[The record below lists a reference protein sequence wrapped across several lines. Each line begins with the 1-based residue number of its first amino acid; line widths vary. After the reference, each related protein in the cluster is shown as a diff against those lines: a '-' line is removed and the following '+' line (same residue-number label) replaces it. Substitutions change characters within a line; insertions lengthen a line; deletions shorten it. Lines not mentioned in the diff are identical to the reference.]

1 MSTANS
7 PTTPHERL
15 PPSSSLD
22 GHELSVL
29 SPTQSLGDD
38 VSAHDGDLDK
48 HPKGKRKRTA
58 AKDKMILENAYRN
71 NPKPD
76 KQARQEIV
84 DRVSLNE
91 KEVQIWFQNRRQN
104 DRRKSRP
111 LSSEELAALRF
122 GGMHHLSSDPMSMH
136 CTMVNTMETA
146 DRPFSSSD
154 PASRPVEHGPVSP
167 RAGYVRR
174 EFGRSCSDV
183 VIATPRSHDPL
194 PQQSRYQQGPV
205 PDSEPPLRSISQSQS
220 FASTP
225 VGYLANRWN
234 LGSSFS
240 TPSSMG
246 RAHDDTSR
254 LHPFPP
260 SCSSDRTHNAHSG
273 KPELQS
279 SQVRLSLSLEG
290 KAELVSGQASPTR
303 PPTSRTPPS
312 TFSSSVPP
320 RPRGS
325 LARSHSAASKVT
337 LPPFS
342 ALTSYHPPRLTRGR
356 SRDVQAWE
364 SCADSERRDELTAQA
379 EHESSGSAI
388 AAISLLRSTSGILQ
402 PSSAKRN
409 ASLSRPQQP
418 RQSKKAKVGRPSST
432 LARLQAAATTPAAN
446 TEKQLGNH
454 PDGKVKVSMLV
465 SPTDSDKENWSPD
478 EDGHSQGAEAASR
491 RRPLPVAS
499 AASKLPPS
507 INPRRLGRVLTDQ
520 NIAPP
525 MLGSR
530 AHTAPTYVH
539 GSSRTPSPTI
549 AIFQDQDGP
558 ARKRKKHSRAD
569 DVEKFMRG
577 EVVSPSKKPDMD
589 CVAGLLSLSQGAWR

>member
-38 VSAHDGDLDK
+38 VSAHDGDFDK

-122 GGMHHLSSDPMSMH
+122 GGMHHLSTDPMSMH
-136 CTMVNTMETA
+136 CTMVNTMEVA
-146 DRPFSSSD
+146 NRPFSSSD
-154 PASRPVEHGPVSP
+154 LASRPVEHGPVSP
-167 RAGYVRR
+167 RAGHVRR
-174 EFGRSCSDV
+174 EFGRSCSDAA
-183 VIATPRSHDPL
+183 IATPRSHDPL
-194 PQQSRYQQGPV
+194 PPQSRCQQGPM
-205 PDSEPPLRSISQSQS
+205 PNSEPPLRSISQS

-240 TPSSMG
+240 TPSSIG

-260 SCSSDRTHNAHSG
+260 SCSSDRMHNAQSG
-273 KPELQS
+273 KSELQS
-279 SQVRLSLSLEG
+279 PHVRLSLSLDG

-303 PPTSRTPPS
+303 PPTSRTLPS

-379 EHESSGSAI
+379 EHESNGSAI

-432 LARLQAAATTPAAN
+432 LARPQAAAATPAA
-446 TEKQLGNH
+446 TPEKQPRNH

-491 RRPLPVAS
+491 RRPLPAGS

-520 NIAPP
+520 NIASPV
-525 MLGSR
+525 LGSR

>member
-38 VSAHDGDLDK
+38 VSAHDGDFDK

-122 GGMHHLSSDPMSMH
+122 GGMHHLSTDPMSMH
-136 CTMVNTMETA
+136 CTMVNTMEAA

-167 RAGYVRR
+167 RAGHVRR

-183 VIATPRSHDPL
+183 AIATPRSHDPL
-194 PQQSRYQQGPV
+194 PPQSRCQQGPM
-205 PDSEPPLRSISQSQS
+205 PNSEPPLRSISQS

-254 LHPFPP
+254 LPPFPP
-260 SCSSDRTHNAHSG
+260 SCSSDRTHNAQSG
-273 KPELQS
+273 KSELQS
-279 SQVRLSLSLEG
+279 PHVRLSLSLDG

-303 PPTSRTPPS
+303 PPTSRTLPS

-379 EHESSGSAI
+379 EHESNGSAI

-432 LARLQAAATTPAAN
+432 LARLQAAATPAAN
-446 TEKQLGNH
+446 PEKQPRNH

-491 RRPLPVAS
+491 RRPLPAGS
-499 AASKLPPS
+499 AASKLTPS

-520 NIAPP
+520 SIAPP

>member
-22 GHELSVL
+22 GYELSVL

-38 VSAHDGDLDK
+38 VSAHDGDSDK

-122 GGMHHLSSDPMSMH
+122 GGMHHLSPDSMSMH
-136 CTMVNTMETA
+136 CTMVNTMEA
-146 DRPFSSSD
+146 PDRPFSSSE

-205 PDSEPPLRSISQSQS
+205 PDSEPPLRSISQS

-246 RAHDDTSR
+246 RAHDDASR

-273 KPELQS
+273 KSELQS

-303 PPTSRTPPS
+303 PPTSRTPLS
-312 TFSSSVPP
+312 TFSSSVAP

-418 RQSKKAKVGRPSST
+418 RQSKKAKVGRP
-432 LARLQAAATTPAAN
+432 ARLQAAATTPAAN

-491 RRPLPVAS
+491 RRPLPAAS

-520 NIAPP
+520 NIVPP

-539 GSSRTPSPTI
+539 GSSSTPSPTI